1 MMILK
6 LMLISMVALVIIMG
20 WVVVIATDRYISKQ
34 TKNKYDKPEL
44 PHTED
49 MQTYEDTP
57 EVLAGSE
64 MPKEMVDAIVDKPKR
79 GRPKKN
85 G

>member
-6 LMLISMVALVIIMG
+6 LMLISMVALVILMG
-20 WVVVIATDRYISKQ
+20 WIVVIATDRYIDKQ
-34 TKNKYDKPEL
+34 IKNDDDDVPEI
-44 PHTED
+44 
-49 MQTYEDTP
+49 
-57 EVLAGSE
+57 LAGSE
-64 MPKEMVDAIVDKPKR
+64 MPKEMVDAMVDKPKR

>member
-1 MMILK
+1 
-6 LMLISMVALVIIMG
+6 MVALVILMG
-20 WVVVIATDRYISKQ
+20 WIVVIATDRYIDKQ
-34 TKNKYDKPEL
+34 IKNDDDDVPEI
-44 PHTED
+44 
-49 MQTYEDTP
+49 
-57 EVLAGSE
+57 LAGSE

>member
-6 LMLISMVALVIIMG
+6 LMLISMVALVILMG
-20 WVVVIATDRYISKQ
+20 WIVVIATDRYIDKQ
-34 TKNKYDKPEL
+34 IKNNDDDIPEI
-44 PHTED
+44 
-49 MQTYEDTP
+49 
-57 EVLAGSE
+57 LAGSE
-64 MPKEMVDAIVDKPKR
+64 MPNEMVDAIVDKPKR

>member
-1 MMILK
+1 MMTLK
-6 LMLISMVALVIIMG
+6 VMLVSMVALVIIMG
-20 WVVVIATDRYISKQ
+20 WVVVIATDRYINKQ
-34 TKNKYDKPEL
+34 TQNKYDEPQS

-49 MQTYEDTP
+49 IETYEDTP

>member
-1 MMILK
+1 
-6 LMLISMVALVIIMG
+6 MVALVILMG
-20 WVVVIATDRYISKQ
+20 WIVVIATDRYIDKQ
-34 TKNKYDKPEL
+34 IKNNHDEPEP

-49 MQTYEDTP
+49 FTSMYSDEFGP
-57 EVLAGSE
+57 VGPLAGSE
-64 MPKEMVDAIVDKPKR
+64 MPNEMVDAIVDKPKR

>member
-6 LMLISMVALVIIMG
+6 LMLISMVALVILMG
-20 WVVVIATDRYISKQ
+20 WVVVIATDRYIDKQ
-34 TKNKYDKPEL
+34 IKNNHEDIPEI
-44 PHTED
+44 
-49 MQTYEDTP
+49 
-57 EVLAGSE
+57 LAGSE
-64 MPKEMVDAIVDKPKR
+64 MHKEMVDAMVDKPKR

>member
-20 WVVVIATDRYISKQ
+20 WIVVIATDRYIDKQ
-34 TKNKYDKPEL
+34 IKNNHEDIPEI
-44 PHTED
+44 
-49 MQTYEDTP
+49 
-57 EVLAGSE
+57 LAGSE
-64 MPKEMVDAIVDKPKR
+64 MPKEMVDAMVDKPKR

>member
-1 MMILK
+1 
-6 LMLISMVALVIIMG
+6 MVALVILMG
-20 WVVVIATDRYISKQ
+20 WIVVIATDRYIDKQ
-34 TKNKYDKPEL
+34 TKNKYDEPES

-49 MQTYEDTP
+49 FTSMYSDEFGP
-57 EVLAGSE
+57 VGPLAGSE

>member
-1 MMILK
+1 MMTLK
-6 LMLISMVALVIIMG
+6 VMLVSMVALVIIMG
-20 WVVVIATDRYISKQ
+20 WVVVIATDRYINKQ
-34 TKNKYDKPEL
+34 TQNKYDEPQS

-49 MQTYEDTP
+49 IETYEDTP

-64 MPKEMVDAIVDKPKR
+64 MPKEMVDAMVDKPKR